1 MSGTDGVRDGS
12 GTGRTVGGET
22 DMLTMANVYTPQHGY
37 VDQKWMGQ
45 WGHHLYK
52 ESGLWIIGVR
62 QPNTEPAT
70 STQYITSLG

>member
-37 VDQKWMGQ
+37 MDHKMDGTVGPSP
-45 WGHHLYK
+45 L
-52 ESGLWIIGVR
+52 
-62 QPNTEPAT
+62 
-70 STQYITSLG
+70 